1 MKFLQ
6 IEVNRQNYLINTDC
20 VSELLH
26 YQAPMPTT
34 YHSEFV
40 DGIISHKEKIIPILS
55 IRKLLGFTSFKEEQL
70 SFIKKV
76 EGQHIAW
83 VEEFESCL
91 DSGGEFTK
99 TLDPHHCELGK
110 WIDKT
115 LSCLRC
121 NNHGFVDLLAN
132 DVIEC
137 HAALHNNGR
146 EFLADKEGNKA
157 TQKEEVQK
165 NARSTI
171 AGLHSL
177 EGSIDK
183 LTSAFEQIVLM
194 NVHGQD
200 IGIVVDRIDK
210 THDLD
215 EKEFFTSTRNMSKE
229 SKYLQFVDY
238 YDTEGT
244 LMFSMKFTP
253 EFQALFKDEKSES
266 LNA

>member
-6 IEVNRQNYLINTDC
+6 IEVNKQNYLINTDC

-26 YQAPMPTT
+26 YQEPIPTA

-40 DGIISHKEKIIPILS
+40 DGIISYKDKIVPILS
-55 IRKLLGFTSFKEEQL
+55 VRKLLGFDSFKEEQL
-70 SFIKKV
+70 NFIKKV
-76 EGQHIAW
+76 EGQHEAW
-83 VEEFESCL
+83 VEEFASSLES
-91 DSGGEFTK
+91 GKKFTK
-99 TLDPHHCELGK
+99 ALDPHKCELGQ

-121 NNHGFVDLLAN
+121 NNHGFVDLLKQ

-137 HAALHNNGR
+137 HDALHNNGHK
-146 EFLADKEGNKA
+146 FLVDTKGDK
-157 TQKEEVQK
+157 TLQKEEVQK
-165 NARSTI
+165 NATNTI
-171 AGLHSL
+171 AGLHAL
-177 EGSIDK
+177 ETNIDK

-194 NVHGQD
+194 NINGID

-215 EKEFFTSTRNMSKE
+215 EKEFFTSVKNMSKE

-238 YDTEGT
+238 YDIEGS

-253 EFQALFKDEKSES
+253 AFSSLFETEETT
-266 LNA
+266 A